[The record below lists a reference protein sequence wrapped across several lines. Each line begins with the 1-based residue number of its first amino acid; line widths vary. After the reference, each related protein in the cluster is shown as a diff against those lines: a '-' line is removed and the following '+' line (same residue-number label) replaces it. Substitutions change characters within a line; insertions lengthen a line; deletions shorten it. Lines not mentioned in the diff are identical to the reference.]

1 VRLRSAT
8 FVAVALAFAAST
20 AAAQTETE
28 LALAETL
35 YRQARDLM
43 AAGNYAEACPKLKES
58 YRIDPGTGTL
68 LNLAAC
74 YEAEGKLASAWL
86 GYASAVI
93 AARRDRRPDRVK
105 YAEEHMQALEPKLSK
120 LTVLVPA
127 ESDLPDLEVK
137 LDGVVL
143 GRASRGVPAPVDPG
157 EHIVEASA
165 PGREPW
171 KTSVNIGAESD
182 LQNVTVPPL
191 APASAPAQAPAAAVE
206 PPAPA
211 TPPVVAPPPP
221 PETDAE
227 LTRPIP
233 LSVYVA
239 GGATVA
245 LGVATAVSGGLYL
258 DRRAEFTDLEAT
270 PENDRAREEAHD
282 DAQTFGVLNAV
293 FLAATAGG
301 AAVTGYL
308 YATRPTVRSG
318 RTSVTPFAAPGG
330 FGIVTRG
337 EF

>member
-1 VRLRSAT
+1 MLRAGS
-8 FVAVALAFAAST
+8 FVVAIALLASN

-127 ESDLPDLEVK
+127 DSDLPDLEIK

-171 KTSVNIGAESD
+171 KTSVNIGAEAD

-191 APASAPAQAPAAAVE
+191 APASAPPQAPAPVQ

-211 TPPVVAPPPP
+211 TPPVVAAPLP
-221 PETDAE
+221 PEADAE

-233 LSVYVA
+233 LSVYIA
-239 GGATVA
+239 GGTTVA
-245 LGVATAVSGGLYL
+245 LGVAAAVSGGLYL

-318 RTSVTPFAAPGG
+318 RTSVTPFAAPGA

>member
-1 VRLRSAT
+1 MLRAGS
-8 FVAVALAFAAST
+8 FVVAIALLASN

-74 YEAEGKLASAWL
+74 YEAQGKLASAWL

-127 ESDLPDLEVK
+127 DSDLPDLEIK

-171 KTSVNIGAESD
+171 KTSVNIGAEAD

-191 APASAPAQAPAAAVE
+191 APASAPPQAPAPVQ

-211 TPPVVAPPPP
+211 TPPVVAAPLP
-221 PETDAE
+221 PEADAE

-233 LSVYVA
+233 LSVYIA
-239 GGATVA
+239 GGTTVA
-245 LGVATAVSGGLYL
+245 LGVAAAVSGGLYL

-318 RTSVTPFAAPGG
+318 RTSVTPFAAPGA